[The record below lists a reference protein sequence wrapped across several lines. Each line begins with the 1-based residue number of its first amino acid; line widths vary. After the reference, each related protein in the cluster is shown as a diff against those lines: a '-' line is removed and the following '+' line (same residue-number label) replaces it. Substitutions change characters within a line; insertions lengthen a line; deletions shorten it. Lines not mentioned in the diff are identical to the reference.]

1 MITDHHPDD
10 VREQIAVLRE
20 TTYRL
25 SNDSNATHEQHENR
39 IAALET
45 YRMDTNAVEA
55 RQDDDINRLKG
66 RVGDLHEVIL
76 KLENG
81 VKDGGLATS
90 FVKDAWRKDINE
102 RVAAN
107 EARIKALEDRLQ
119 TVWIAP
125 INALKERC
133 FALDN
138 AVDSLK
144 LCVPTPPEE
153 LYSIGTSRKLRR
165 LPPWCGCPHATAVC
179 AMVDAGKMWEPANC
193 GICQWRI
200 ISWNP
205 TEPKTPFVPRGNNP
219 PLTTVEA
226 RIEEIES
233 RMSGMCELQ
242 QIQEGKAME
251 TRNIDDERF
260 EKLELLSLRTDERID
275 GIVKRIEALE
285 EDGEERLEAMKRPTT
300 MNYRLNAIDHQA
312 MTERLDKLE
321 SAVATLKLCLPPPQP
336 PCPPEAHDEISE
348 GIEAMRVLLER
359 MASSMWGKPKGFDSG
374 VA

>member
-20 TTYRL
+20 TAYRL

-144 LCVPTPPEE
+144 LCVPTP
-153 LYSIGTSRKLRR
+153 
-165 LPPWCGCPHATAVC
+165 
-179 AMVDAGKMWEPANC
+179 
-193 GICQWRI
+193 
-200 ISWNP
+200 
-205 TEPKTPFVPRGNNP
+205 
-219 PLTTVEA
+219 
-226 RIEEIES
+226 
-233 RMSGMCELQ
+233 
-242 QIQEGKAME
+242 
-251 TRNIDDERF
+251 
-260 EKLELLSLRTDERID
+260 
-275 GIVKRIEALE
+275 
-285 EDGEERLEAMKRPTT
+285 
-300 MNYRLNAIDHQA
+300 
-312 MTERLDKLE
+312 
-321 SAVATLKLCLPPPQP
+321 QP
-336 PCPPEAHDEISE
+336 PCPPEAAPDFRFACIVGSESPCHDR
-348 GIEAMRVLLER
+348 IEECKA
-359 MASSMWGKPKGFDSG
+359 GKCIYCNDGQCDYKRNRLKRPPEDPDPI
-374 VA
+374 VTLWQLY